1 MPKPTRHSKFV
12 INPDYDEEGEF
23 ANTINK
29 AREFLNNELI
39 EVDKIEDVTL
49 QLICIF
55 SLIDRLAQEQAGY
68 PSRRFQEVFCQFVLK
83 HQKQCD
89 YMESVE
95 PITLYYRVED
105 LIEEVQLLPNSPLE
119 KEISLDS
126 LGYLS
131 ATPIKDVLSKN
142 KSQEILDYIKK
153 KKGEE

>member
-55 SLIDRLAQEQAGY
+55 S
-68 PSRRFQEVFCQFVLK
+68 S
-83 HQKQCD
+83 
-89 YMESVE
+89 S
-95 PITLYYRVED
+95 
-105 LIEEVQLLPNSPLE
+105 E
-119 KEISLDS
+119 KELAIAKIPFKSSLFTGIS
-126 LGYLS
+126 
-131 ATPIKDVLSKN
+131 VLS
-142 KSQEILDYIKK
+142 
-153 KKGEE
+153 